1 MGPTGFLL
9 KALVQNTGAY
19 INDFV
24 NRTFMLYAYEPN
36 DWIAGWTLFYWAWW
50 ISWSPFVGMFIAR
63 ISRGRTIR
71 EFVLG
76 VLFVPTGFTLVWMT
90 VFGNTA
96 LWLQLSGVT
105 TSVSDT
111 VASSI
116 PLALFA
122 FLEQF
127 PLAGI
132 SSALATLLVVT
143 FFVTSADSAA
153 LVIDTITAGGMTET
167 PMWRRVFWA
176 VISGAV
182 AAVLLF
188 AGGLKSLQ
196 TATIASALPF
206 TVIMLVMCYS
216 LVKALRLETLRA
228 TRLQAPATIAGG
240 AGSWQRQ
247 LHTILH
253 NPTPAEVLGFL
264 TGTVTPALE
273 AVAAELRSR
282 GIEASL
288 YPGADRIRL
297 VAMPGTR
304 EEFRYGIRARGYAL
318 PSFAYF
324 DSRKPADDRDHY
336 YRAEVFLREGGQDY
350 DVMGLG
356 RDELI
361 ADVLAQY
368 ERHLNYLHAA
378 ERAA

>member
-1 MGPTGFLL
+1 MMIAFVLVAGTLAAGAAVLL
-9 KALVQNTGAY
+9 ILPLLRGRPDARPVAGSAAGVLLLVLLIGTAG
-19 INDFV
+19 
-24 NRTFMLYAYEPN
+24 LYAALSNFTWVDEPVVAETPAAMTAKLARRMAAEPDN
-36 DWIAGWTLFYWAWW
+36 LEGWL
-50 ISWSPFVGMFIAR
+50 ML
-63 ISRGRTIR
+63 GRSY
-71 EFVLG
+71 
-76 VLFVPTGFTLVWMT
+76 
-90 VFGNTA
+90 TA
-96 LWLQLSGVT
+96 
-105 TSVSDT
+105 
-111 VASSI
+111 
-116 PLALFA
+116 
-122 FLEQF
+122 LEQF

-206 TVIMLVMCYS
+206 TVIMLLMCYS
-216 LVKALRLETLRA
+216 LLKALRLETLRA

-253 NPTPAEVLGFL
+253 NPTRAEVLGFL
-264 TGTVTPALE
+264 TGTVAPALE